1 MIFASASFLFI
12 FLPIF
17 IFVYY
22 LIPTVFCF
30 LKKKNAD
37 LIVLRNYTMI
47 VMSLLFYSW
56 GETKNVIL
64 LFILGVINYYGGN
77 RIYQTKSIFCL

>member
-37 LIVLRNYTMI
+37 LGSGLII
-47 VMSLLFYSW
+47 
-56 GETKNVIL
+56 
-64 LFILGVINYYGGN
+64 
-77 RIYQTKSIFCL
+77 SIRFKKE